1 MQKHITTVVRNMLN
15 NVDAAL
21 AARDAYMASLAK
33 AREHFKGATRDDVRA
48 VLVPIVGEFRA
59 VPIVDG
65 ERKAKGTKVLDSSAK
80 NYETAKR
87 DLTRI
92 LADICGPV
100 SADSEPTKVKLSAD
114 EKAAARAL
122 LKACKACGG
131 DVRRAIAALKAVA

>member
-1 MQKHITTVVRNMLN
+1 MQNITITIRTMLT

-21 AARDAYMASLAK
+21 AARDAYFAALKQALAHFAGK
-33 AREHFKGATRDDVRA
+33 SREEVRA
-48 VLVPIVGEFRA
+48 ALVPIVGEFRA

-65 ERKAKGTKVLDSSAK
+65 ERKAKGTKVFDSSAN
-80 NYETAKR
+80 NYSTAKR

-100 SADSEPTKVKLSAD
+100 SADSEPTKPTQKKASAE

-122 LKACKACGG
+122 LKACGG
-131 DVRRAIAALKAVA
+131 DLARAKAILAAVA